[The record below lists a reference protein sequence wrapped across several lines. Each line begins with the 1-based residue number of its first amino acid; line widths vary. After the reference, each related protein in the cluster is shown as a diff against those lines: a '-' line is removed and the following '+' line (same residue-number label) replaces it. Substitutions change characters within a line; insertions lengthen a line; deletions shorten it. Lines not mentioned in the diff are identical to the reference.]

1 MVRAN
6 PPPETTPPPSHPPA
20 RPLPLIA
27 VVDDEPDILELVA
40 MHLQKAGFQVA
51 ALADANQLYRLL
63 EHKTPNLIVLDLMLP
78 DVDGID
84 VCRFLRQ
91 DPRWSAIPIIMVTAR
106 TEETDR
112 ILGLEIGADD
122 YITKPFSPREL
133 VARVRTVLRRRERQ
147 TEAETFTVG
156 EIITIDPKSHEVTV
170 AGSKVNLTTTEFRIL
185 LLLAQHPGWVFTRT
199 QILNE
204 LWGEEKAVLDRTIDV
219 HIRNLRVK
227 LGKAGNLI
235 VNVRGVGYKIQ
246 T

>member
-1 MVRAN
+1 M
-6 PPPETTPPPSHPPA
+6 S
-20 RPLPLIA
+20 LPLIA

-40 MHLQKAGFQVA
+40 MHLQKAGFAVA
-51 ALADANQLYRLL
+51 TLPDANQLYRLL
-63 EHKTPNLIVLDLMLP
+63 EHKTPSLIILDLMLP

-84 VCRFLRQ
+84 VCRLLRQ
-91 DPRWSAIPIIMVTAR
+91 NPRWSAIPIIMLTAR

-112 ILGLEIGADD
+112 VLGLEIGADD

-133 VARVRTVLRRRERQ
+133 VARVRTVLRRQERQ
-147 TEAETFTVG
+147 AEAEIVTIGGV
-156 EIITIDPKSHEVTV
+156 ITIDPKRHEVTV
-170 AGSKVNLTTTEFRIL
+170 AGKKINVSTTEFRIL
-185 LLLAQHPGWVFTRT
+185 LILAQRPGWVFTRN

-219 HIRNLRVK
+219 HIRNLRLK
-227 LGKAGNLI
+227 LGKAGSLI

>member
-1 MVRAN
+1 V
-6 PPPETTPPPSHPPA
+6 S
-20 RPLPLIA
+20 LPLIA

-40 MHLQKAGFQVA
+40 MHLQKAGFAVA
-51 ALADANQLYRLL
+51 TLPDANQLYRLL
-63 EHKTPNLIVLDLMLP
+63 EHKTPSLIILDLMLP

-84 VCRFLRQ
+84 VCRLLRQ
-91 DPRWSAIPIIMVTAR
+91 NPRWSAIPIIMLTAR

-112 ILGLEIGADD
+112 VLGLEIGADD

-133 VARVRTVLRRRERQ
+133 VARVRTVLRRQERQ
-147 TEAETFTVG
+147 AEAEIVTIGGV
-156 EIITIDPKSHEVTV
+156 ITIDPKRHEVTV
-170 AGSKVNLTTTEFRIL
+170 AGKKINVSTTEFRIL
-185 LLLAQHPGWVFTRT
+185 LILAQRPGWVFTRN

-219 HIRNLRVK
+219 HIRNLRLK
-227 LGKAGNLI
+227 LGKAGSLI